1 MEKKYYGKLDL
12 IRVIA
17 CIAILL
23 YHIGILKGGYLAVC
37 TFFVLSGYLSVISCF
52 KKEKISLKE
61 YYLNKLKKIYIP
73 LLVTVFITILVVS
86 LIPSIDWVN
95 LKPETTSVL
104 LGYNN
109 YWQLNANLDYFVRH
123 INSPFTHLWYIGIL
137 IQFDLI
143 FPFLFMILRKLGRKV
158 SKILPI
164 ILTIAPAILSFLC
177 FTKLVNDG
185 RIMNA
190 YYGTFTRSFS
200 FLAGISLGFI
210 HAYYKHLVIKKL
222 SLRKVVFIIYLAILG
237 LMFLFVDAKSNLL
250 NLSMILTTLVT
261 MRLLSY
267 SVTNSKYEIKFSNII
282 SSLAK
287 VSYEIYLVQYPVIFL
302 IQDMKIS
309 SLIKVPLIIII
320 TVIISYI
327 IHYAIN
333 FKKGK
338 GNVVKIGLLI
348 IVSVLTLIGFGKY
361 IITKDYTGQMKK
373 LEADLNNNRKLIDKK
388 QKEYEEKMK
397 NQEDEW
403 KKFLEDDDQTEE
415 KLKEAVRNM
424 KIVGV
429 GDSVMELAV
438 KNLYKEFPNGYFEAA
453 TNRTE
458 KDAFEVIKDLKDKK
472 ILGDVLLLNIGTNG
486 YCNVSCK
493 EKLIDIVGDDVTIF
507 WVNATRPDYDVFN
520 DFLIEF
526 AEKHDNVHII
536 DWITVMK
543 ENPGYLIRDGVH
555 PNVKGCGFYAETLYN
570 KIYEYYLNEY
580 KSQKEEKI
588 KEHEQEQKNKLTF
601 IGNDLLVG
609 IFDELDE
616 TYPKS
621 EFIIDQ
627 DFTYKSLNNTLKDKK
642 VSDNIIFMFDKKAD
656 ITKKEYNNLIET
668 YKDKNIYIIDTTN
681 SLKFNNDNVKVINFK
696 LKDKYTM
703 VDGIHLTDDGNKALL
718 DLIKN
723 NIKKTDK

>member
-1 MEKKYYGKLDL
+1 MEKKYYGKIDL
-12 IRVIA
+12 IRTIS
-17 CIAILL
+17 CLAILL

-86 LIPSIDWVN
+86 LIPSIDWIN

-104 LGYNN
+104 AGYNN

-137 IQFDLI
+137 LQFDLI
-143 FPFLFMILRKLGRKV
+143 FPFIFMFLRKLGRKV

-164 ILTIAPAILSFLC
+164 IITTGLAIVSFLC
-177 FTKLVNDG
+177 FIKLVNNG
-185 RIMNA
+185 KIMNA

-200 FLAGISLGFI
+200 FLLGISLGFL
-210 HAYYKHLVIKKL
+210 HAYYKHLVIKKV
-222 SLRKVVFIIYLAILG
+222 SIRKIVFIIYLALLG

-250 NLSMILTTLVT
+250 NLSMILTTLIS
-261 MRLLSY
+261 MRLLTY
-267 SVTNSKYEIKFSNII
+267 SVTNSKYEIKFSKVI

-309 SLIKVPLIIII
+309 SFIKVPLIIII
-320 TVIISYI
+320 TIILSYL

-333 FKKGK
+333 FKKDK
-338 GNVVKIGLLI
+338 KNPLKIILLI
-348 IVSVLTLIGFGKY
+348 IVTILSLIGCGKY

-373 LEADLNNNRKLIDKK
+373 LEKDLNENRKLIDKK

-403 KKFLEDDDQTEE
+403 AKFLEDDEQTEE
-415 KLKEAVRNM
+415 KLREVVRNM

-429 GDSVMELAV
+429 GDSVMELTV
-438 KNLYKEFPNGYFEAA
+438 KNLYQEFPNGYFEAA

-458 KDAFEVIKDLKDKK
+458 RAGFEVIKELKEKK

-493 EKLIDIVGDDVTIF
+493 EELINIIGDDVTVF

-526 AEKHDNVHII
+526 AAKHDNVHII

-555 PNVKGCGFYAETLYN
+555 PNVKGCGFYAKTLYEE
-570 KIYEYYLNEY
+570 IYKYYLNEY
-580 KSQKEEKI
+580 KKQKEEKI
-588 KEHEQEQKNKLTF
+588 KEHEEAEMNKLTF
-601 IGNDLLVG
+601 IGNDLLLGV
-609 IFDELDE
+609 FDKLEE
-616 TYPKS
+616 TYKDS
-621 EFIIDQ
+621 EFIIDK

-642 VSDNIIFMFDKKAD
+642 VSNNIIFMFDKQAD
-656 ITKKEYNNLIET
+656 ITKKEYNNLI
-668 YKDKNIYIIDTTN
+668 
-681 SLKFNNDNVKVINFK
+681 
-696 LKDKYTM
+696 
-703 VDGIHLTDDGNKALL
+703 
-718 DLIKN
+718 
-723 NIKKTDK
+723 